1 MERKFEQYIK
11 FNGCLIVLLVG
22 FRVIV
27 NAHQWVVQLQ
37 NGNEYPFTEALEMRN
52 HPVVDGVFQIM
63 WIIAVTS
70 FYQALWL
77 EVSLLLYPIGFVL
90 GLETLIIC
98 AGDVVK
104 RWNGDAEDCFLRNG
118 QVSVLYFAALVYFY
132 YTLYILKK
140 LFRSEDRK
148 FTTLPAPSGS
158 AQRQPINPLVR
169 VH

>member
-1 MERKFEQYIK
+1 MEPKFGRYIK
-11 FNGCLIVLLVG
+11 FNGCLILLIVG

-27 NAHQWVVQLQ
+27 NAQQWVIQLQ
-37 NGNEYPFTEALEMRN
+37 NWHEYPFPEDLEMRN

-77 EVSLLLYPIGFVL
+77 EVGLLLYPIGFVL
-90 GLETLIIC
+90 GLEAIIIC
-98 AGDVVK
+98 AGDVIK
-104 RWNGDAEDCFLRNG
+104 RWNGDAEYCFLHSG
-118 QVSVLYFAALVYFY
+118 QVGVLYFAALAYFY

-148 FTTLPAPSGS
+148 FTTLPAPSGL
-158 AQRQPINPLVR
+158 AQRQPISPLVR